1 MAKTSEKIGRAAL
14 YFLFLVGPVLG
25 TATKGFAPLMAISG
39 CMAFI
44 AVLMQPEKFKQLEW
58 RKFIFAL
65 PFLFFM
71 GLSLLWSQAENAGS
85 SYFVLILVVV
95 FIACLRITYKS
106 LPLGE
111 QDKFKHL
118 LSASLLFGIIISI
131 SIGSYPLFWP
141 ELSIVTNNVSDQL
154 TFANIEL
161 LRQSNRS
168 LSLIPVFLFPL
179 AGFYWQRAR
188 WFFIPLIAITFFVT
202 ANSNSQTAFLAI
214 LIGIIAFVFAYF
226 YKYDGKKLI
235 FTVTAIGLLF
245 SPIMFLKSFEN
256 NLVQNYAPAIIKQ
269 KASGKQREWIYYV
282 YANEALS
289 KPLIGHGLRSTKNF
303 SPENL
308 NNYRKLARERKRPYS
323 LAHAH
328 NFPLQII
335 FEFGYLGAF
344 LFLAAFWW
352 LLNLRFDKA
361 ARATHAA
368 TLAAICGLL
377 LFSYSF
383 WQSWLLASLGFLY
396 FYASIL
402 YRREDQDN
410 AEIHGLGSS

>member
-1 MAKTSEKIGRAAL
+1 MDKTSEKIGRAAL
-14 YFLFLVGPVLG
+14 YFLLLVGPILG

-39 CMAFI
+39 TMAFI
-44 AVLMQPEKFKQLEW
+44 AVLAQPKKLKQVEF

-71 GLSLLWSQAENAGS
+71 GLSLLWSQGENGGS

-95 FIACLRITYKS
+95 FTACLRITFRS
-106 LPLGE
+106 LPLDE
-111 QDKFKHL
+111 QDKFKNL
-118 LSASLLFGIIISI
+118 LSASLLFGIVVSI

-141 ELSIVTNNVSDQL
+141 ELSILTNNVSNQL

-179 AGFYWQRAR
+179 AGFYWHRAR
-188 WFFIPLIAITFFVT
+188 WFFIPLIAITFFIT

-214 LIGIIAFVFAYF
+214 MLGTIVFIFAYF
-226 YKYDGKKLI
+226 YKYDGRKLI
-235 FTVTAIGLLF
+235 FVGTAIGLLF
-245 SPIMFLKSFEN
+245 SPLIFVKSFEN
-256 NLVQNYAPAIIKQ
+256 NFVQNYAPQIIKQ
-269 KASGKQREWIYYV
+269 KASGAHREWIYYT

-289 KPLIGHGLRSTKNF
+289 RPLVGHGLRSTKNF
-303 SPENL
+303 APDNH
-308 NNYRKLARERKRPYS
+308 NNYIRLARERNLSYS

-335 FEFGYLGAF
+335 FEFGYLGAI
-344 LFLAAFWW
+344 LFLVALWW
-352 LLNLRFDKA
+352 LLNLRFDNA
-361 ARATHAA
+361 ERATHAA

-377 LFSYSF
+377 LFSYSL

-396 FYASIL
+396 FYISIL
-402 YRREDQDN
+402 YRPDN
-410 AEIHGLGSS
+410 QGKL